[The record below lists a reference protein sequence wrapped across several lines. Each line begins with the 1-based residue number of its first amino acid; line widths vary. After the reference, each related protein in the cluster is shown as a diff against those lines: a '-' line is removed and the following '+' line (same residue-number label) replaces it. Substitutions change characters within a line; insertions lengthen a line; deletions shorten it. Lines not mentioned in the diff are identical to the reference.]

1 MPKMH
6 KIKSIQ
12 LIVTYIPTQYLSE
25 NSTGSMLINQKYDDS
40 WCTQELLDKM
50 EEIIMELYLS
60 KSSYVKIPIE
70 GIYDYNSINAYKIL
84 FRNIINQCSISVEKE
99 YYNE

>member
-1 MPKMH
+1 MP

-12 LIVTYIPTQYLSE
+12 LIITYIPTQYLAESS
-25 NSTGSMLINQKYDDS
+25 NDSMIINQKYDAS

-60 KSSYVKIPIE
+60 KSSYVKIPVE
-70 GIYDYNSINAYKIL
+70 GIYDYNSTNAFIVI
-84 FRNIINQCSISVEKE
+84 FRNILDNCSISVEKE